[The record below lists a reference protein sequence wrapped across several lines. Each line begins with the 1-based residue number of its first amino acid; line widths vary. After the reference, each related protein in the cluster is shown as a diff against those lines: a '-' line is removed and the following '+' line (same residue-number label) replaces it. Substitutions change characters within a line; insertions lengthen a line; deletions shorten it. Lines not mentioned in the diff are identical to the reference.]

1 MYSDLSSVDC
11 DVRSGESIS
20 VATTSAIKCT
30 MVIPHISENP
40 CLTKSPIQDHATS
53 ETNNNPLQDQV
64 EPEDKQETNDTIIE
78 ADTSATLTAN
88 PNDLESFKM
97 QQQSQSC
104 VEDAQNIEVVEKLE
118 TQKMRHL
125 ANPPVLPKVVAR
137 DDGLSNS
144 IDLASC
150 DEDDNHTP
158 KKDYRQPKKEDSY
171 EVATPS
177 EVEDRSSMPTIG
189 NTPLPTLNSTDH
201 LCTGI
206 GKDFRVLLHSLG

>member
-1 MYSDLSSVDC
+1 MYSDLSSVDR

-20 VATTSAIKCT
+20 AATTSDIKYK
-30 MVIPHISENP
+30 MVMPHTSEHP
-40 CLTKSPIQDHATS
+40 CPTKSPIRDHATS
-53 ETNNNPLQDQV
+53 ETNNPLQDQV
-64 EPEDKQETNDTIIE
+64 KPEDKQETNDTIIE

-88 PNDLESFKM
+88 PNDLESFKI
-97 QQQSQSC
+97 QQSQSC

-125 ANPPVLPKVVAR
+125 ANPPVLPKITSH
-137 DDGLSNS
+137 DDGLRNS

-158 KKDYRQPKKEDSY
+158 NKDYHQPKKEDSY

-189 NTPLPTLNSTDH
+189 NPPLPSLNSTDH

-206 GKDFRVLLHSLG
+206 GKGFSY